1 MMRRTGGRGIL
12 RILRSE
18 RGIALLMVLWIL
30 IILMVIVL
38 SFSFMT
44 RTDIHATLFFKEGWE
59 KQCLAEAGIERAITE
74 MFYRT
79 HNKSLPST
87 PLESEVIKVDGTE
100 YTGQLGADNYVYGIL
115 DESGKINVNLL
126 SDTSG
131 IILNNLL
138 VNRGVPKEVADTI
151 TDSVLDWMD
160 SDETH
165 RVHGAESDYYM
176 SLPVPYKAKNDKF
189 EAVEELLLIKG
200 MTSEILYGTAK
211 APGIFNFITV
221 YSKTGGINVNT
232 APKEV
237 LAALPGITPEAADQ
251 IISLRSS
258 EEIKDL
264 EQVKQAMGEAYKTM
278 SSYVGLAESN
288 LYAIESTGF
297 KKGESQGLTVKAI
310 VDIQGN
316 GKYRYI
322 YYKSPAGAKQWQQ
335 PKL

>member
-1 MMRRTGGRGIL
+1 MMQRGTDRGIL
-12 RILRSE
+12 KILKSE
-18 RGIALLMVLWIL
+18 RGIALLMVLWIV

-44 RTDIHATLFFKEGWE
+44 RTDTHATLFFKEGWE
-59 KQCLAEAGIERAITE
+59 KQCLAEAGIERAIME

-87 PLESEVIKVDGTE
+87 PMESEVIKVDGTE
-100 YTGQLGADNYVYGIL
+100 YTGQLGVDYYVYGIL

-138 VNRGVPKEVADTI
+138 VNRGVPKELADTI

-165 RVHGAESDYYM
+165 RLHGAESDYYM

-200 MTSEILYGTAK
+200 MTPEILYGTAK
-211 APGIFNFITV
+211 TPGIFNFITV

-237 LAALPGITPEAADQ
+237 LAALPGISPEAAEQ

-258 EEIKDL
+258 GEIKDL

-288 LYAIESTGF
+288 LYTVESTGF

-322 YYKSPAGAKQWQQ
+322 YYKNPAGAKQWQQ

>member
-12 RILRSE
+12 KIIRSE

-44 RTDIHATLFFKEGWE
+44 RTDTHATLFFKEGWE

-79 HNKSLPST
+79 HNKSLPSA
-87 PLESEVIKVDGTE
+87 PLENEVIKVDGTE
-100 YTGQLGADNYVYGIL
+100 YTGQLGADYYVYGIL

-165 RVHGAESDYYM
+165 RIHGAESDYYM

-189 EAVEELLLIKG
+189 EAVEELLLVKG
-200 MTSEILYGTAK
+200 MTPEILYGTAK

-288 LYAIESTGF
+288 LYAVESTGF

-316 GKYRYI
+316 GKYRFI